1 MLKEGSGKKVD
12 GSGGKV
18 DGSSEKG
25 MEAEEAKVANVEELL
40 RRSNKVQWSSLLRV
54 MEEAAKQR

>member
-1 MLKEGSGKKVD
+1 MDLVGKLMDLVRKGSECDRPAVK
-12 GSGGKV
+12 
-18 DGSSEKG
+18 
-25 MEAEEAKVANVEELL
+25 ELL